1 MWGGGGNDYVPMT
14 TRDGKQQQSYLR
26 GLVSRLFPYALLLT
40 LGIVV
45 GMQYPSYLSVYSRRP
60 STTPA
65 LLPRSL
71 PPPPD
76 SLIPPISSLPKPQE
90 PIPNIVHYV
99 YGLAPGPQPDFPY
112 FAYLSMRS
120 AMMTLKPER
129 VMFHCLT
136 EPHGYWWDRVMN
148 WEGWSDENGLKRGM
162 VEVVPARDVTHIGKE
177 NRPVVHY
184 AHKADVIRLEV
195 LLEHGG
201 IYLDID
207 TFVLRPFADYS
218 LMLHDVVMGM
228 EARQLNF
235 LRLPMSDDE
244 MDPTGLCNAIII
256 ARKGA
261 EFLHRWMDTYDGFVE
276 KHWAEHSV
284 GMPWILAR
292 LYPTLITVMS
302 ERSFF
307 WPLWT
312 PDHIH
317 AVYETKEYDFE
328 KSGQLAYHAWE
339 SKSKKYLAAL
349 DPSTIKRID
358 TSFTRM
364 AKRFREPDEE
374 RRWKAWGKL
383 DGAGS
388 GAWLDRED
396 EEAEREETGEA
407 IRLGRRGKGVWGI

>member
-1 MWGGGGNDYVPMT
+1 M
-14 TRDGKQQQSYLR
+14 
-26 GLVSRLFPYALLLT
+26 LT
-40 LGIVV
+40 I
-45 GMQYPSYLSVYSRRP
+45 Q
-60 STTPA
+60 
-65 LLPRSL
+65 
-71 PPPPD
+71 
-76 SLIPPISSLPKPQE
+76 
-90 PIPNIVHYV
+90 
-99 YGLAPGPQPDFPY
+99 
-112 FAYLSMRS
+112 
-120 AMMTLKPER
+120 
-129 VMFHCLT
+129 
-136 EPHGYWWDRVMN
+136 
-148 WEGWSDENGLKRGM
+148 
-162 VEVVPARDVTHIGKE
+162 
-177 NRPVVHY
+177 
-184 AHKADVIRLEV
+184 
-195 LLEHGG
+195 
-201 IYLDID
+201 
-207 TFVLRPFADYS
+207 
-218 LMLHDVVMGM
+218 
-228 EARQLNF
+228 
-235 LRLPMSDDE
+235 
-244 MDPTGLCNAIII
+244 
-256 ARKGA
+256 
-261 EFLHRWMDTYDGFVE
+261 
-276 KHWAEHSV
+276 

-388 GAWLDRED
+388 GAGLDRED